1 MEQKTKITSLQELI
15 DWFNDTDSCYISEQ
29 YDDGFVIATIDNSTL
44 WQIDFNPNDSIN
56 DIIYETIKKLENF
69 DADDY
74 FTELWSFEFA
84 KLNNFTPLQFITMLK
99 DDEATFKELAENLA
113 DVWRE
118 LRFIQ

>member
-44 WQIDFNPNDSIN
+44 CYIDFNPNNSIN

-99 DDEATFKELAENLA
+99 EDEEYFRWLAQKL
-113 DVWRE
+113 RE
-118 LRFIQ
+118 EY